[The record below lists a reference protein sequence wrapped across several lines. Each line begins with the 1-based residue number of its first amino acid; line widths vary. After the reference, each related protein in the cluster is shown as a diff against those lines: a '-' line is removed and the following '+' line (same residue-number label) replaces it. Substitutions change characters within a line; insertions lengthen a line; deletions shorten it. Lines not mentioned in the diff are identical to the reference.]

1 MYRFLWEN
9 RSSFLCDALLCSVTL
24 LHLTLCDATHCSP
37 PGSSVSG
44 NSPGKNIGVGC
55 HALLQGIFT
64 IQGSNPGPSH
74 CRQILY
80 GLSHRGS
87 PRILEWVTHPFSRGS
102 SQPRNRTRVSCTA
115 GRFLTS
121 WATRE
126 DPFSVTDTG
135 LYDRWLHAK
144 FLTETAK
151 LFSRVTVPFYIPTN
165 IWMIHFLCIL
175 ACIWYCHLREK
186 KKK

>member
-64 IQGSNPGPSH
+64 IQGSNPGLSH

-87 PRILEWVTHPFSRGS
+87 PRILEWVTHPFSMGFS
-102 SQPRNRTRVSCTA
+102 WPRNRTRVSFIA
-115 GRFLTS
+115 GRWFTS
-121 WATRE
+121 WATSKAQLKCRQVLKE
-126 DPFSVTDTG
+126 DN
-135 LYDRWLHAK
+135 RAK
-144 FLTETAK
+144 SAITHWPKNQVLWTFVQ
-151 LFSRVTVPFYIPTN
+151 S
-165 IWMIHFLCIL
+165 
-175 ACIWYCHLREK
+175 WYRYLKVQTKYEQV
-186 KKK
+186 